1 MSTPSFQRS
10 LTAKAAAF
18 ASALILSACGGGSGG
33 DDPPATA
40 TPSRVTLGGV
50 VSKGLTGNA
59 LVRVLAIK
67 PSDGTPDE
75 VNVLATGETNPSG
88 AYTTTAFTV
97 PAIYVVEVRAKDC
110 ADTTVGTGC
119 SFHQDEA
126 TNARQYLPTGFKM
139 RAVVTSTPSTQ
150 QVNVTPLSEIAVAAA
165 ASTSGGLTTTNA
177 NQAMAMV
184 NTLVGV
190 ADLNTVVPTTL
201 GTAGASN
208 DQIRLAALLAAVSGV
223 ASNTA
228 ALSGV
233 GCSAQTQG
241 TPAATKCVVEALAAN
256 ATVTNYSGGNV
267 AVTTAL
273 ATQLDAAVVSHPE
286 ASALVVSTKAKLI
299 DDEARPPLPAVA
311 TGIGKARAFFE
322 DLTSTVRTLLN
333 SGSAPGQG
341 AFLDQAHRFENS
353 VAGVNFQSE
362 TTVNSVE
369 LLYTAARLWTEYE
382 HGGTAT
388 SAVIHKAL
396 SSPDWFPESGIKC
409 TLQKANGQDVVPG
422 ESPSLVTSTACY
434 ADYTLDMVPGS
445 QTGSFPLVSADYANA
460 YHWFVVTKGNTAGV
474 FNYVARAEFSN
485 LSATYNYQAGE
496 LDSITYDSATCP
508 QSSNGSCTGV
518 REFIGTV
525 TTTLDS
531 ASRLASIHIVGDVPD
546 GWKDD
551 STLAHGSGSTNLA
564 RSRLDVTASLTG
576 TYVDGTLASNLQS
589 GTLVLSGGNIA
600 YAANGSTEESRLT
613 FGSGSQVAIASDL
626 FQNGTLN
633 LTLATP
639 TSKLVGTLTGQRAAN
654 YGGTVTFT
662 GALYN
667 LDQSETVPFISASLE
682 TSVTSSSSYNPELA
696 YSATN
701 YQDGTVRLDAY
712 LTAPSHPKL
721 RLIVAAAGRQTSRDL
736 VWGTKV
742 QDTAS
747 GNYIIYNVD
756 GSTRRDVSFVVSY
769 PSLNGRGRV
778 AFSDG
783 ANGITFTVVD
793 GVNESNVLA
802 SGTTVGVLN
811 TQNNLLTFS
820 DRSFVSLDFGTVL
833 YSD

>member
-1 MSTPSFQRS
+1 MSTLPSHRLF
-10 LTAKAAAF
+10 TAKAAAF
-18 ASALILSACGGGSGG
+18 ASALILSACGGGGG
-33 DDPPATA
+33 DDDPPATA
-40 TPSRVTLGGV
+40 APSRITLGGV

-59 LVRVLAIK
+59 LVRVLAVK
-67 PSDGTPDE
+67 SDGTTDE
-75 VNVLATGETNPSG
+75 VNVLATGETDPSG
-88 AYTTTAFTV
+88 AYTTTTFTV
-97 PAIYVVEVRAKDC
+97 PAIYVVEVQAKVC

-139 RAVVTSTPSTQ
+139 RAVVTNTPSNQ

-165 ASTSGGLTTTNA
+165 ASTSGGLTTTSA
-177 NQAMAMV
+177 NQAQAMV

-190 ADLNTVVPTTL
+190 ADLNAVVPTTL

-208 DQIRLAALLAAVSGV
+208 DQIRLAALLTAVSGV

-228 ALSGV
+228 ALSDV
-233 GCSAQTQG
+233 GCASATQG

-256 ATVTNYSGGNV
+256 ATVDHYVGDDPVV
-267 AVTTAL
+267 AAAL
-273 ATQLDAAVVSHPE
+273 KTQLDAAVASHPE
-286 ASALVVSTKAKLI
+286 ASALVASTAAKLT
-299 DDEARPPLPAVA
+299 DPTAEPPTPVVA

-333 SGSAPGQG
+333 SGTAPGQG
-341 AFLDQAHRFENS
+341 AFLDQAHRFEDA
-353 VAGVNFQSE
+353 VTGMNFQAE
-362 TTVNSVE
+362 TTVNSVK

-388 SAVIHKAL
+388 SAVIHQAL
-396 SSPDWFPESGIKC
+396 SSPDLFSESGIKC
-409 TLQKANGQDVVPG
+409 SLLKANGQEVAQG
-422 ESPSLVTSTACY
+422 ESASLVTSAACY
-434 ADYTLDMVPGS
+434 AGYNLDMVPGS
-445 QTGSFPLVSADYANA
+445 QTGSFPLVTSVYNDA
-460 YHWFVVTKGNTAGV
+460 YHWFVVTKGSTPGV
-474 FNYVARAEFSN
+474 FNYVATALFDHMT
-485 LSATYNYQAGE
+485 ATYNYQTGE
-496 LDSITYDSATCP
+496 VSNITYDEPTCP

-518 REFIGTV
+518 REFSGTV

-551 STLAHGSGSTNLA
+551 STLVHGAGSTNLA
-564 RSRLDVTASLTG
+564 KTRLDVTASLTG
-576 TYVDGTLASNLQS
+576 TYVDGTLASDLQS
-589 GTLVLSGGNIA
+589 GTLVFSGGNIA
-600 YAANGSTEESRLT
+600 YAANGSTEESRVT
-613 FGSGSQVAIASDL
+613 FGVGSQVAIASDL

-639 TSKLVGTLTGQRAAN
+639 TTKLVGTLTGQRGAN
-654 YGGTVTFT
+654 HGGTATFT

-682 TSVTSSSSYNPELA
+682 TTVTSSSSYNPELA
-696 YSATN
+696 YSSTN

-712 LTAPSHPKL
+712 ITAPDHPKV
-721 RLIVAAAGRQTSRDL
+721 RLIAAAAGRQTSRDL

-747 GNYIIYNVD
+747 GNYIIYNAD
-756 GSTRRDVSFVVSY
+756 GSTRRDVAFVVSY
-769 PSLNGRGRV
+769 PNLDGQGRV

-783 ANGITFTVVD
+783 TNGITFTLVD
-793 GVNESNVLA
+793 GVTQANVLA
-802 SGTTVGVLN
+802 SGTIVGILD
-811 TQNNLLTFS
+811 TDTSLLTFG
-820 DRSFVSLDFGTVL
+820 DRSYVSLDFGTVL